1 MELTRHSGFLT
12 ALEDNSGVSIMT
24 DRGFTIKDMLKQLK
38 IDLDL
43 PPFIEVRRQLPSA
56 EVQEGRNIAS
66 LCIHV
71 ERAVGRLNNFRI

>member
-71 ERAVGRLNNFRI
+71 ERAIGRLNNFRI